1 MSEPMREQEMLQW
14 SGASQRILD
23 AVAVIAAAKN
33 LVVGRA
39 GCNRE
44 DMKLLSDIARKNAD
58 AVGNKTPIHA
68 THGGVTERVVIGIT
82 GPVGAGK
89 STLAAQLSSCVIA
102 TDHYFPNY
110 DVTPEHLRDVPEYSD
125 LPRLA
130 SDLAAL
136 RRGEDVTIPVWSFV
150 SHSREGY
157 QRVQGA
163 PIVVC
168 EGIHALHEIPRAHL
182 DISIYVDAPST
193 VRWSRW
199 EALELSGVRQ
209 LGVEQARAFFHEFA
223 EPIFGRFAG
232 GYKSAARFVVVNDG
246 AAGL

>member
-1 MSEPMREQEMLQW
+1 MNMPIHKPEIVQW
-14 SGASQRILD
+14 INARQSILD
-23 AVAVIAAAKN
+23 AVAEIAAAKR
-33 LVVGRA
+33 LAAGRA
-39 GCNRE
+39 GCNSE
-44 DMKLLSDIARKNAD
+44 DMKLVTDIARKNAA
-58 AVGNKTPIHA
+58 AVENENCIHA
-68 THGGVTERVVIGIT
+68 KDSGVAERVVIGIT

-89 STLAAQLSSCVIA
+89 STLAAQLSQCVIA

-110 DVTPEHLRDVPEYSD
+110 DVTPEHLRDVPEHSD

-246 AAGL
+246 GAGL

>member
-14 SGASQRILD
+14 SGASQRILEV
-23 AVAVIAAAKN
+23 VAQIAAAKN
-33 LVVGRA
+33 LAVGRA
-39 GCNRE
+39 SGN
-44 DMKLLSDIARKNAD
+44 DQDIKLVADIARKNAD
-58 AVGNKTPIHA
+58 VVGNKTPIHA
-68 THGGVTERVVIGIT
+68 THCGVTERVVIGIT

-157 QRVQGA
+157 QCVQGA

-168 EGIHALHEIPRAHL
+168 EGIHALHVIPRAHL

-223 EPIFGRFAG
+223 EPIFSRFAG
-232 GYKSAARFVVVNDG
+232 GYKSAARFVVMNEG
-246 AAGL
+246 KT

>member
-1 MSEPMREQEMLQW
+1 MPIHKPEIVQW
-14 SGASQRILD
+14 INARQSILD
-23 AVAVIAAAKN
+23 AVAVIAAAKRSAS
-33 LVVGRA
+33 GSA
-39 GCNRE
+39 
-44 DMKLLSDIARKNAD
+44 NA
-58 AVGNKTPIHA
+58 
-68 THGGVTERVVIGIT
+68 RVVIGIT

-89 STLAAQLSSCVIA
+89 STLAAQLSQCVIA

-125 LPRLA
+125 LLRLA

-246 AAGL
+246 GASV

>member
-1 MSEPMREQEMLQW
+1 MSESMREPEMLQW
-14 SGASQRILD
+14 NGASKRILD
-23 AVAVIAAAKN
+23 AVAVIAAAKR
-33 LVVGRA
+33 VAA
-39 GCNRE
+39 GSASGNCE
-44 DMKLLSDIARKNAD
+44 DTKFVADIAQMNPD
-58 AVGNKTPIHA
+58 VVTNKTHVRSMD
-68 THGGVTERVVIGIT
+68 GGVTERVVIGIT

-89 STLAAQLSSCVIA
+89 STLAAQLSTCVIA

-130 SDLAAL
+130 SELAAL

-246 AAGL
+246 RAGL

>member
-1 MSEPMREQEMLQW
+1 MSEPMRKQEMLQW
-14 SGASQRILD
+14 NGARARILD
-23 AVAVIAAAKN
+23 AVAEIAAAKR
-33 LVVGRA
+33 LVAGRA
-39 GCNRE
+39 GGNSE
-44 DMKLLSDIARKNAD
+44 DMKLVTDIARKNAA
-58 AVGNKTPIHA
+58 AVGNETPIHA
-68 THGGVTERVVIGIT
+68 THAGVTERVVIGIT

-110 DVTPEHLRDVPEYSD
+110 DVTPEHLRDVPEHSD
-125 LPRLA
+125 VPRLA

-209 LGVEQARAFFHEFA
+209 LGVEQAREFFHEFA
-223 EPIFGRFAG
+223 EPFFGRYAR

-246 AAGL
+246 RVGL

>member
-33 LVVGRA
+33 LAVGRA
-39 GCNRE
+39 GGNGQ
-44 DMKLLSDIARKNAD
+44 DMKLVTDISRKNAD

-68 THGGVTERVVIGIT
+68 THGGATERVVIGIT

-246 AAGL
+246 AVGL

>member
-1 MSEPMREQEMLQW
+1 MSESMREPEMLQW
-14 SGASQRILD
+14 NGASKRILE
-23 AVAVIAAAKN
+23 AVAVIAAVKR
-33 LVVGRA
+33 LTVGRA
-39 GCNRE
+39 SGNCE
-44 DMKLLSDIARKNAD
+44 DTKFVADIARMNANVV
-58 AVGNKTPIHA
+58 ANE
-68 THGGVTERVVIGIT
+68 THVRSMDGGVTERVVIGIT

-89 STLAAQLSSCVIA
+89 STLAAQLSTCVIA

-125 LPRLA
+125 LLRLA

-182 DISIYVDAPST
+182 DISIYVDAPSP

-246 AAGL
+246 RASL

>member
-33 LVVGRA
+33 LTVGRV

-44 DMKLLSDIARKNAD
+44 DMKLVTDIARKNAD
-58 AVGNKTPIHA
+58 VVGNKTPIHA

-232 GYKSAARFVVVNDG
+232 GYKSAARFIVVNDG
-246 AAGL
+246 VAGL

>member
-1 MSEPMREQEMLQW
+1 MSESMREPEMLQW
-14 SGASQRILD
+14 NGARQRILE

-33 LVVGRA
+33 LAVGRA
-39 GCNRE
+39 SGNCE
-44 DMKLLSDIARKNAD
+44 DTKFVADIARMNAD
-58 AVGNKTPIHA
+58 VVANE
-68 THGGVTERVVIGIT
+68 THVRSMDGGVTERVVIGIT

-89 STLAAQLSSCVIA
+89 STLAAQLSTCVIA

-110 DVTPEHLRDVPEYSD
+110 DVTPEHLRDVPEHSD
-125 LPRLA
+125 LPLLA

-157 QRVQGA
+157 QRVHGA

-246 AAGL
+246 RAGL

>member
-33 LVVGRA
+33 LAVGRV

-44 DMKLLSDIARKNAD
+44 DMKLVTDIARKNAD
-58 AVGNKTPIHA
+58 VVGNKTPIHA

-223 EPIFGRFAG
+223 EPIFGCFAG

-246 AAGL
+246 GASL

>member
-14 SGASQRILD
+14 SGASQRILEV
-23 AVAVIAAAKN
+23 VAQIAAAKN
-33 LVVGRA
+33 LAVGRA
-39 GCNRE
+39 SGN
-44 DMKLLSDIARKNAD
+44 DQDIKLVADIARKNAD
-58 AVGNKTPIHA
+58 VVGNKTPIHA
-68 THGGVTERVVIGIT
+68 THCGVTERVVIGIT

-246 AAGL
+246 GVGL

>member
-33 LVVGRA
+33 LAVGRA
-39 GCNRE
+39 GGNGQ
-44 DMKLLSDIARKNAD
+44 DMKLVTDIARKNAD

-110 DVTPEHLRDVPEYSD
+110 DVTPEHLRDMSEYSD

-223 EPIFGRFAG
+223 EPIFGRYAR
-232 GYKSAARFVVVNDG
+232 GYKSAAHFVVVNDG
-246 AAGL
+246 HAGL

>member
-14 SGASQRILD
+14 SGAS
-23 AVAVIAAAKN
+23 
-33 LVVGRA
+33 
-39 GCNRE
+39 
-44 DMKLLSDIARKNAD
+44 
-58 AVGNKTPIHA
+58 
-68 THGGVTERVVIGIT
+68 GGANDRVVIGIT

-110 DVTPEHLRDVPEYSD
+110 DVTPEHLRDVPEHSD

-136 RRGEDVTIPVWSFV
+136 CRGEDVTIPVWSFV

-223 EPIFGRFAG
+223 EPIFGRYARA
-232 GYKSAARFVVVNDG
+232 YKSAAHFVVVNDDR
-246 AAGL
+246 AGL

>member
-1 MSEPMREQEMLQW
+1 M
-14 SGASQRILD
+14 
-23 AVAVIAAAKN
+23 
-33 LVVGRA
+33 
-39 GCNRE
+39 
-44 DMKLLSDIARKNAD
+44 
-58 AVGNKTPIHA
+58 
-68 THGGVTERVVIGIT
+68 
-82 GPVGAGK
+82 
-89 STLAAQLSSCVIA
+89 
-102 TDHYFPNY
+102 
-110 DVTPEHLRDVPEYSD
+110 PEYSD

-246 AAGL
+246 GASL

>member
-1 MSEPMREQEMLQW
+1 MSQPTREPEMLLW
-14 SGASQRILD
+14 SGASQRILS
-23 AVAVIAAAKN
+23 AVAVIAAAKR
-33 LVVGRA
+33 LAAGRA
-39 GCNRE
+39 GGIGE
-44 DMKLLSDIARKNAD
+44 DTKVVADIARQNAD
-58 AVGNKTPIHA
+58 ALANETPVHA
-68 THGGVTERVVIGIT
+68 ARGGVAERVVIGIT

-89 STLAAQLSSCVIA
+89 STLAAQLSQCVIA

-110 DVTPEHLRDVPEYSD
+110 DVTPAHLRDVPEYSD

-223 EPIFGRFAG
+223 EPIFGRFAS

-246 AAGL
+246 GASV

>member
-14 SGASQRILD
+14 NGARQRILD

-33 LVVGRA
+33 LAVGRA
-39 GCNRE
+39 VGNGQ
-44 DMKLLSDIARKNAD
+44 DMKLVTDIARKNAD

-130 SDLAAL
+130 SDLAAR
-136 RRGEDVTIPVWSFV
+136 RRGEDVTIPAWSFV

-232 GYKSAARFVVVNDG
+232 GYKSAARFIVVNDG
-246 AAGL
+246 RASL

>member
-1 MSEPMREQEMLQW
+1 MSQPTRNPELLQW
-14 SGASQRILD
+14 SGARQRILD

-33 LVVGRA
+33 LAAARA
-39 GCNRE
+39 SGNRE
-44 DMKLLSDIARKNAD
+44 DMKLVGDIARNNMN
-58 AVGNKTPIHA
+58 AVGNETPVHA
-68 THGGVTERVVIGIT
+68 THGGASERVVIGIT

-89 STLAAQLSSCVIA
+89 SMLAAQLSQCVIA

-110 DVTPEHLRDVPEYSD
+110 DVTPAHLRDVPEHSD

-182 DISIYVDAPST
+182 DIAVYVDAPST

-209 LGVEQARAFFHEFA
+209 LGVEEARAFFHEFA
-223 EPIFGRFAG
+223 EPIFGRVAA
-232 GYKSAARFVVVNDG
+232 GYKSAARFIVVNDG
-246 AAGL
+246 GAK

>member
-1 MSEPMREQEMLQW
+1 M
-14 SGASQRILD
+14 
-23 AVAVIAAAKN
+23 
-33 LVVGRA
+33 
-39 GCNRE
+39 
-44 DMKLLSDIARKNAD
+44 
-58 AVGNKTPIHA
+58 
-68 THGGVTERVVIGIT
+68 HGGVTERVVIGIT

-110 DVTPEHLRDVPEYSD
+110 DVTPEHLRDLPEHSD

-130 SDLAAL
+130 IDLAAL

-157 QRVQGA
+157 QRVQGE

-182 DISIYVDAPST
+182 DISVYVEAPST

-223 EPIFGRFAG
+223 EPIFGRFAR

>member
-14 SGASQRILD
+14 SGARQRILD
-23 AVAVIAAAKN
+23 AVAEIAAAKN
-33 LVVGRA
+33 LAVGRV

-44 DMKLLSDIARKNAD
+44 DMKLVTDIARKNAD
-58 AVGNKTPIHA
+58 VVGNKAPIHA

-199 EALELSGVRQ
+199 EALELSGARQ

-246 AAGL
+246 GASL

>member
-1 MSEPMREQEMLQW
+1 MSEPMRKQEMLQW
-14 SGASQRILD
+14 NGASQRILA
-23 AVAVIAAAKN
+23 AVAEIAAAKR
-33 LVVGRA
+33 LTAVRA
-39 GCNRE
+39 GGNRE
-44 DMKLLSDIARKNAD
+44 DMKLVTDIARKNAD

-246 AAGL
+246 GAGL

>member
-1 MSEPMREQEMLQW
+1 MSESAHEPELLQW
-14 SGASQRILD
+14 NGARQRILE

-33 LVVGRA
+33 LAAGRVS
-39 GCNRE
+39 GNGE
-44 DMKLLSDIARKNAD
+44 DMKLGTDIASKNAA
-58 AVGNKTPIHA
+58 AVANETPVHA
-68 THGGVTERVVIGIT
+68 MRKSTSERVVIGIT

-89 STLAAQLSSCVIA
+89 STLAAQLSTCVIA

-110 DVTPEHLRDVPEYSD
+110 DVTPEHLRDVPEHSD

-223 EPIFGRFAG
+223 EPIFGRYARA
-232 GYKSAARFVVVNDG
+232 YKSAAHFVVVNDG
-246 AAGL
+246 RAGW

>member
-14 SGASQRILD
+14 NGASQRILD

-33 LVVGRA
+33 LAVGRVS
-39 GCNRE
+39 GNGQN
-44 DMKLLSDIARKNAD
+44 MKLVTDIARKNAD
-58 AVGNKTPIHA
+58 VVGNETHVRSM
-68 THGGVTERVVIGIT
+68 HGGVTERVVIGIT

-89 STLAAQLSSCVIA
+89 STLASQLSSCVIA

-246 AAGL
+246 AVGL

>member
-14 SGASQRILD
+14 SGARQRILD
-23 AVAVIAAAKN
+23 AVAEIAAAKN
-33 LVVGRA
+33 LAVGRV

-44 DMKLLSDIARKNAD
+44 DMKLVTDIARKNAD
-58 AVGNKTPIHA
+58 VVGNKAPIHA

-246 AAGL
+246 GASL

>member
-1 MSEPMREQEMLQW
+1 MSEPMRDQEMLQW

-23 AVAVIAAAKN
+23 AVAVIAVAKN
-33 LVVGRA
+33 LAVGRV
-39 GCNRE
+39 GGNGQ
-44 DMKLLSDIARKNAD
+44 DMKLVTDIVRKNPD
-58 AVGNKTPIHA
+58 VVGNKTPIHA

-110 DVTPEHLRDVPEYSD
+110 DVTPEHLRDVPEHSD

-182 DISIYVDAPST
+182 DIAVYVDAPST

-199 EALELSGVRQ
+199 ESLELSGVRQ

-232 GYKSAARFVVVNDG
+232 GYKSAARFIVVNDG
-246 AAGL
+246 RASL

>member
-1 MSEPMREQEMLQW
+1 MREPELLQW
-14 SGASQRILD
+14 NGASRRILD
-23 AVAVIAAAKN
+23 AVAQIEAT
-33 LVVGRA
+33 
-39 GCNRE
+39 
-44 DMKLLSDIARKNAD
+44 KLGL
-58 AVGNKTPIHA
+58 T
-68 THGGVTERVVIGIT
+68 GGALDRVVIGIT

-89 STLAAQLSSCVIA
+89 STLAAQLSRCIVA

-110 DVTPEHLRDVPEYSD
+110 DITPEHLRDLPEHSD

-182 DISIYVDAPST
+182 DIVVYVDAPST

-223 EPIFGRFAG
+223 EPIFSRFAG

>member
-23 AVAVIAAAKN
+23 AVAVITAAKN
-33 LVVGRA
+33 LAIGRA
-39 GCNRE
+39 GGNRE
-44 DMKLLSDIARKNAD
+44 DMKLVTDITRKNAD
-58 AVGNKTPIHA
+58 AVGNETPVDA

-110 DVTPEHLRDVPEYSD
+110 DVTPEHLRDMPEYSD

-182 DISIYVDAPST
+182 DIAVYVDAPST

-223 EPIFGRFAG
+223 EPIFGRFAD

-246 AAGL
+246 GAAL

>member
-1 MSEPMREQEMLQW
+1 MSEPMRKQEMLQW
-14 SGASQRILD
+14 NGASQRILD
-23 AVAVIAAAKN
+23 AVAEIAAAKR
-33 LVVGRA
+33 LAAGRA
-39 GCNRE
+39 GGNRE
-44 DMKLLSDIARKNAD
+44 DMKLVTDISRKNAD

-246 AAGL
+246 GASL